1 MKHTSIPTNTSEQKF
16 DRGTGTGEPTAEIA
30 RLLNLMKQ
38 VDDAF
43 NLRDYDRFLD
53 QLHSEDVKVIQFGS
67 ESTLGRPPH
76 RNVIEETLAAFP
88 DMHVHSLARASG
100 Q

>member
-1 MKHTSIPTNTSEQKF
+1 MPANKNSI
-16 DRGTGTGEPTAEIA
+16 GALGLATAEIA

-67 ESTLGRPPH
+67 ESTLSA
-76 RNVIEETLAAFP
+76 T
-88 DMHVHSLARASG
+88 AS
-100 Q
+100 

>member
-1 MKHTSIPTNTSEQKF
+1 
-16 DRGTGTGEPTAEIA
+16 
-30 RLLNLMKQ
+30 MKQ

-67 ESTLGRPPH
+67 EARWAGH
-76 RNVIEETLAAFP
+76 RTVT
-88 DMHVHSLARASG
+88 
-100 Q
+100 